1 MRRRADALTTAV
13 INEQR
18 LVTLTGRPRAVLP
31 VAGRVIIEVECA
43 ADAEV
48 EVGAS

>member
-18 LVTLTGRPRAVLP
+18 VVTLTGRLRAVLP
-31 VAGRVIIEVECA
+31 VAGRVVIEVECA

-48 EVGAS
+48 EVASA